1 MLKHPIFPVLEW
13 ADISLSKWIKK
24 KLKMDK
30 GEENFEETVI
40 TLASIMISPLSV
52 EV

>member
-1 MLKHPIFPVLEW
+1 MSRYFTLQMN
-13 ADISLSKWIKK
+13 KK